1 MAELVESIDVIG
13 KWWLPEAPDRKISG
27 RLTFDPEKG
36 GQLTLDG
43 VFRTMMETAEPIK
56 DKDGKVVGGSV
67 TADSL
72 ERAGTYDRIVGEA
85 DGSAFTLEDCF
96 QIRRT
101 GMFLG
106 EDGGTQTLFVNQILE
121 GASFE
126 PGEAI
131 SGHRLIAHLD
141 HFKYWPL
148 RTGIVEE
155 QIIRDGT
162 STPPSDPFVTLH
174 MHQVPPL
181 TFKADDGT
189 EFGIHQEFRIT
200 GDRVDFRTLKQ
211 NFVLTIDAEE
221 AKPIEDL
228 LRQLRVV
235 QDFASIG
242 LNRNASTR
250 HIVLQHPDC
259 FRTYGK
265 DDERKDFV
273 PIQFRAR
280 FVDYSGPPTDKTLND
295 HDMLF
300 SLDAAGGMEGLERWT
315 ATGPEYGSI
324 VSRVVSA
331 KYSRSMFVSDRLLNI
346 AAALEA
352 FDRTR
357 TGHKGSK
364 FRTRMMRN
372 CALAGDLFT
381 DLVKDQEAWVSS
393 LKSQR
398 NTVAHHLELPTVEI
412 TTQQQYLMAESAYM
426 LFTLGMLRTA
436 GIQEGVFETI
446 QGSQVYIGLKRR
458 LRDLSLPKIN

>member
-1 MAELVESIDVIG
+1 MAELSESIDVVG

-36 GQLTLDG
+36 GELTLGG
-43 VFRTMMETAEPIK
+43 VLRTMLETAEPIK
-56 DKDGKVVGGSV
+56 DKEGNVVGGAV

-72 ERAGTYDRIVGEA
+72 EKAGTYDRIVGEA
-85 DGSAFTLEDCF
+85 DESAFTLEDCF

-101 GMFLG
+101 GMLLG
-106 EDGGTQTLFVNQILE
+106 EQGGTQTLFVNQILQ

-131 SGHRLIAHLD
+131 SGHQLIAHLD

-155 QIIRDGT
+155 QIFRD
-162 STPPSDPFVTLH
+162 SDSASSSDPFVTLH
-174 MHQVPPL
+174 MQRVEPL
-181 TFKADDGT
+181 TFKDDDGT
-189 EFGIHQEFRIT
+189 EFGIHQEFRVT
-200 GDRVDFRTLKQ
+200 GDRVASRSLTQ
-211 NFVLTIDAEE
+211 NFVLTIGVTE
-221 AKPIEDL
+221 AQPIEDL

-242 LNRNASTR
+242 LNRSASTR
-250 HIVLQHPDC
+250 HIVLKHPDC

-265 DDERKDFV
+265 ENERKDFV

-280 FVDYSGPPTDKTLND
+280 FVDYSGPPPERPLRD

-300 SLDAAGGMEGLERWT
+300 SLDAAGGMEGVERWT
-315 ATGPEYGSI
+315 ATGTEYGSI
-324 VSRVVSA
+324 VNRVVSA
-331 KYSRSMFVSDRLLNI
+331 KYSRTMFVSDRLLNI

-357 TGHKGSK
+357 TGTKGSK

-372 CALAGDLFT
+372 CDLAGDLFT
-381 DLVKDQEAWVSS
+381 DLVQDHGAWVLA
-393 LKSQR
+393 LKTQR
-398 NTVAHHLELPTVEI
+398 NSVAHHLELPTVEI
-412 TTQQQYLMAESAYM
+412 TTQQQHLMSESAYM
-426 LFTLGMLRTA
+426 LFAICMLRTA
-436 GIQEGVFETI
+436 GIQEEVFETI
-446 QGSQVYIGLKRR
+446 RGSQVYINLKRR
-458 LRDLSLPKIN
+458 LRNLDLSKST